1 MYSIVNP
8 RNSPYHRSMT
18 LQDIRREIEISSSED
33 RLYLLALLT
42 HLTRR
47 DQPSYKKHLADRA
60 KEMTSGNQVSL
71 DQIRRLHQSLEAEG
85 L

>member
-8 RNSPYHRSMT
+8 GNNPYHRSMT
-18 LQDIRREIEISSSED
+18 LQDIRREIEVSSSED

-47 DQPSYKKHLADRA
+47 DQASYKRHLADRA
-60 KEMTSGNQVSL
+60 KEMDLGNQVSL
-71 DQIRRLHQSLEAEG
+71 DQIKSLHQSLEAEG